1 MHATFVISNFQ
12 GATCM
17 VRSFQFHA
25 KATTRPNTNTI
36 TILGP
41 EVVKAAYLAHVCQV
55 MRDNMVLHS
64 WQLMAKDG
72 GDMQFKLKYIHTPN
86 V

>member
-1 MHATFVISNFQ
+1 MMNNFPDATHI
-12 GATCM
+12 
-17 VRSFQFHA
+17 VRPFRPNVM
-25 KATTRPNTNTI
+25 ATTRPNTNTI